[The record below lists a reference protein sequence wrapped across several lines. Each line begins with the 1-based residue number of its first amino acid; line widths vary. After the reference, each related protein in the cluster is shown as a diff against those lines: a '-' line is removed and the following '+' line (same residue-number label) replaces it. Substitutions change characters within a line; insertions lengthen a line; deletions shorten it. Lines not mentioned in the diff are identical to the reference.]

1 MTMTRPQIGTMVQ
14 WFTGALRSDTPQP
27 AMVVAMA
34 GVSNVKLLTWDTNG
48 GTKMRDTCCHM
59 DDDDLA
65 THPEWK
71 RQFGGWDYIP
81 CVTES
86 QSAPAVEPTPAQ
98 ETTKRTHNKN
108 TGQQALV

>member
-1 MTMTRPQIGTMVQ
+1 MVQ
-14 WFTGALRSDTPQP
+14 WFTGALRSDSPQP

-34 GVSNVKLLTWDTNG
+34 GVSNVKLLTWDING

-59 DDDDLA
+59 DDPDLA

-81 CVTES
+81 KETAEQV
-86 QSAPAVEPTPAQ
+86 TPAS
-98 ETTKRTHNKN
+98 ETTRKPVVKN
-108 TGQQALV
+108 AGQQALV